1 MTDNWYFNLDLTL
14 PKISKT
20 DKFES
25 SIYESST
32 STTLHKFGFVQ
43 MLEQV
48 HGKDLRTDNRW
59 LNPKAKRIALKKQV
73 RFATTEIVGIELPY
87 CMKNCVTSKPGQ
99 LHSTSC
105 KNSTQEV
112 IDVLGQNRWQNRI
125 FILEC
130 LMEKLHMQ
138 N

>member
-20 DKFES
+20 DELES
-25 SIYESST
+25 NMYESSAHT
-32 STTLHKFGFVQ
+32 PLPKFGFIQ
-43 MLEQV
+43 MLERV

-59 LNPKAKRIALKKQV
+59 INPKAKRIVLKKQV
-73 RFATTEIVGIELPY
+73 QFATTEIFGIELPY
-87 CMKNCVTSKPGQ
+87 CMRNYVNSKPGQ
-99 LHSTSC
+99 LHSSSC
-105 KNSTQEV
+105 ENSSQEV

-130 LMEKLHMQ
+130 LMEKLNRQ